1 MQRKVLLILAAVV
14 IAGSAYAHGVW
25 TLRWTG
31 THELEAAASSVSQI
45 PKEFGDWTSQDIE
58 VSARTMDQAG
68 ALGHISR
75 RYENKVTGQSVTV
88 MLMCGLTGPLA
99 AHLPT
104 ICLPNAGMNVAT
116 PEKLYTVKRDES
128 RDWGQFAWAE
138 FKGTQGGTIART
150 RLFWGWSA
158 DGSKWLAPGHPRVA
172 LAGYPYLFKIFVHR
186 DLDPNESKVA
196 KGGNLAEDP
205 GVLFLL
211 EFLPEVKKAAR
222 NGAKSEKSADKG

>member
-1 MQRKVLLILAAVV
+1 MRSKVVLVVAAAVIV
-14 IAGSAYAHGVW
+14 GSAYAHGVW

-31 THELEAAASSVSQI
+31 THELEVAASSVTQI
-45 PKEFGDWTSQDIE
+45 PKEFGDWTGEDIE

-75 RYENKVTGQSVTV
+75 RYENKGTGQSVTV

-116 PEKLYTVKRDES
+116 PEKLYTVRRDES
-128 RDWGQFAWAE
+128 REWGQFAWAE
-138 FKGTQGGTIART
+138 FKGTQGGAVART
-150 RLFWGWSA
+150 RLFWAWST
-158 DGSKWLAPGHPRVA
+158 DGLKWQAPSHPRVA

-196 KGGNLAEDP
+196 KGGDLREDP
-205 GVLFLL
+205 AVLFMQ

-222 NGAKSEKSADKG
+222 NGSEREKSAEKN